1 MKKSVIYKI
10 SGILIV
16 LFWLFVVAELV
27 KRTNCKQKSADV
39 THIDKHRSL
48 ENRSE
53 EWKEIFLKGRKVGY
67 TVTRVKA
74 IKDIFEV
81 SEDIFLAVNLMGSTQ
96 EILSSTKAEI
106 DEEFLLNNFNFSLS
120 SGLIE
125 FKISGTFTYVW
136 QWPTAIFNRQGSYSN
151 KRNTS
156 LYSFLC
162 NPV

>member
-1 MKKSVIYKI
+1 MKKPVIYKI
-10 SGILIV
+10 LGVLIV
-16 LFWLFVVAELV
+16 FFWLFVVAELV
-27 KRTNCKQKSADV
+27 KRTNFKQKSADV
-39 THIDKHRSL
+39 THIDKNRSL

-81 SEDIFLAVNLMGSTQ
+81 SEDIFLTVNLMGSTQ

-125 FKISGTFTYVW
+125 FKISGTIKGNNLYLSMGEKGKEETKFT
-136 QWPTAIFNRQGSYSN
+136 PIT
-151 KRNTS
+151 
-156 LYSFLC
+156 C
-162 NPV
+162 